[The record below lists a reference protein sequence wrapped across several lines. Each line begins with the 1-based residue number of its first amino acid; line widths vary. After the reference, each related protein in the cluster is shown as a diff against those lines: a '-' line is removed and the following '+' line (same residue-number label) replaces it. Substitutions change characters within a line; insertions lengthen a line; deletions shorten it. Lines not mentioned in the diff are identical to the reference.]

1 MKYLHIVNGSMQL
14 RKLSSLS
21 TTGMALLRYLQVLP
35 RRQLPDAMGALSFSL
50 PSSAIAEANAAV
62 TNARHQEK
70 VTKAKRGPYMKLSN
84 ELKSKS
90 LVRTE
95 ILRQQDTSPSCSR
108 LLNCRVERI
117 IINNAVELI
126 SPNRMCAKINLA
138 KFSRNTTHLGLAKFF
153 PGENFP
159 LYGMIQG
166 ATTDSVDCSG
176 FPQVWLKICCLT
188 TK

>member
-21 TTGMALLRYLQVLP
+21 TTGMALLHYLQVLP
-35 RRQLPDAMGALSFSL
+35 RRQLPDPMGALSFSL

-62 TNARHQEK
+62 NYTNARHQEK
-70 VTKAKRGPYMKLSN
+70 ATKAKRGPYMKLSN

-117 IINNAVELI
+117 IINNAVEFNFAQSHVRENKSGEI
-126 SPNRMCAKINLA
+126 
-138 KFSRNTTHLGLAKFF
+138 F
-153 PGENFP
+153 PQ
-159 LYGMIQG
+159 YY
-166 ATTDSVDCSG
+166 TSG
-176 FPQVWLKICCLT
+176 FGEIFPWRKFPAIRYVLKKALPKGQSCSFML
-188 TK
+188 KSF

>member
-1 MKYLHIVNGSMQL
+1 MKYFHIVNGSMQL

-35 RRQLPDAMGALSFSL
+35 RRQLPDPMGALSFSL

-62 TNARHQEK
+62 TNARHQEEA
-70 VTKAKRGPYMKLSN
+70 TKAKRGPYMKLSN

-117 IINNAVELI
+117 IINNAVEFNFAQ
-126 SPNRMCAKINLA
+126 SHVRENRSSEI
-138 KFSRNTTHLGLAKFF
+138 FPQYYTSGFGEIF

-159 LYGMIQG
+159 LYG
-166 ATTDSVDCSG
+166 SLS
-176 FPQVWLKICCLT
+176 
-188 TK
+188 

>member
-1 MKYLHIVNGSMQL
+1 MVNGSMQL

-35 RRQLPDAMGALSFSL
+35 RRQLPDPMGTLSSSL

-62 TNARHQEK
+62 ARHQEK
-70 VTKAKRGPYMKLSN
+70 ATKAKRGPYIKLSN

-117 IINNAVELI
+117 IINNAVEFNFAQSHVRANKSGEI
-126 SPNRMCAKINLA
+126 
-138 KFSRNTTHLGLAKFF
+138 F
-153 PGENFP
+153 PQ
-159 LYGMIQG
+159 YY
-166 ATTDSVDCSG
+166 TSG
-176 FPQVWLKICCLT
+176 FGEIFSWRKFPAIRYYDSLRWT
-188 TK
+188 